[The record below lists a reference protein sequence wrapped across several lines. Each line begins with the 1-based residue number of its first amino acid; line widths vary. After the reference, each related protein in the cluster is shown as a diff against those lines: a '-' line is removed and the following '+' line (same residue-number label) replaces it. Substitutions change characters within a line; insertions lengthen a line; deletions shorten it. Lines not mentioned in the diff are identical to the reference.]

1 MLADFLNLA
10 IKEKDR
16 NSIIS
21 ALRLFRNISRIY
33 DVTAEQLL
41 ITKPV
46 NKKEDLILIFID
58 EQLIKG

>member
-1 MLADFLNLA
+1 MLAEFLNLA